1 MYGQISQN
9 NQTGI
14 RTELD
19 KCSYSQNMKDYLT
32 NMIMQVMNYPKK
44 KGQANIHTKIENREK
59 LIYVR
64 YPMLVPFMGKSI
76 VVFIHILFVRNVPFE
91 APQIFLETTQG
102 TAPNSKNPDIDV
114 NTKRIMTNT
123 LRSWSQF
130 SNIEN
135 AMNEVYDSF
144 SKVFPIYKTSGKAQA
159 PTQNTSY
166 QPPKPSQP
174 SGYQPNQ
181 ASAYQPNPVYPPNQ
195 TSLYGNNNTNPSS
208 TGGGGIYD
216 VLNNAVQNAYQD
228 NKYGPYKAPTTSIY
242 GRSMTQSDPNVDPNK
257 GNTNA
262 FGGGGIY
269 AQNNNYGQGGIYG
282 NPAPGFIPPSVPPS
296 AGIYGN
302 TNNNLYGNAYNNNYN
317 YNNNQYGQYGYNN
330 PPNNQYGYNNPPNNQ
345 YGYNEPGNPNYLG
358 FNPTEELQKALI
370 NEISGKLASKIMEE
384 KKRLNAQNEKLN
396 EYKNQIIEEN
406 KRMEEFCNN
415 QMNIRTTCEDD
426 ISNINATIKN
436 IQDYNTQN
444 KDVTVN
450 IDNCL
455 TFLDV
460 PNPDSMKIIAN
471 EVSMEE
477 MILIVKRAY
486 ERKKIGF
493 EEAIAFMRN
502 TTREL
507 FAIRFLKDKAIK
519 NAQGML
525 Y

>member
-1 MYGQISQN
+1 MYGLASQS
-9 NQTGI
+9 NQAGI
-14 RTELD
+14 RTEID
-19 KCSYSQNMKDYLT
+19 KCSYNPNMKDYLT
-32 NMIMQVMNYPKK
+32 NMIMQVMNFPRKQ
-44 KGQANIHTKIENREK
+44 GQAKISTKVENREK
-59 LIYVR
+59 IIYVR
-64 YPMLVPFMGKSI
+64 YPMLVPFLKKNI
-76 VVFIHILFVRNVPFE
+76 PVYIHIVFVRNVPFE
-91 APQIFLETTQG
+91 APQIILETAPG
-102 TAPNSKNPDIDV
+102 TAPNSKNTDIDV

-123 LRSWSQF
+123 LRNWSQF

-144 SKVFPIYKTSGKAQA
+144 SKVFPIYKTTGKAQA
-159 PTQNTSY
+159 PTQNSSY
-166 QPPKPSQP
+166 QPPMPSQP

-181 ASAYQPNPVYPPNQ
+181 ASAYQPNPVYQPNQ
-195 TSLYGNNNTNPSS
+195 ASLYGNNTNPGT
-208 TGGGGIYD
+208 TGGGGIFN

-228 NKYGPYKAPTTSIY
+228 NKYGAYKAPTTSIY

-257 GNTNA
+257 GNTTA

-282 NPAPGFIPPSVPPS
+282 NTSPGFIPPSVPPS
-296 AGIYGN
+296 GGIYGN

-317 YNNNQYGQYGYNN
+317 YNNQYGQYGYNN
-330 PPNNQYGYNNPPNNQ
+330 PPNQYGYNNPPNQ

-370 NEISGKLASKIMEE
+370 NEVSGKLAPKIMEE
-384 KKRLNAQNEKLN
+384 KQRLNAQNERLN

-406 KRMEEFCNN
+406 RRMEDFLNN

-436 IQDYNTQN
+436 IQDYNMQN
-444 KDVTVN
+444 KNITVN
-450 IDNCL
+450 SDNCL

-507 FAIRFLKDKAIK
+507 FAIKFLKEKAIK
-519 NAQGML
+519 NA
-525 Y
+525 